1 MLVVENCYLPYK
13 FSESWVIWV
22 DLNPLLSNPTIMPPL
37 SRQILYDLTILVKN
51 IFLIEILVELTEQI

>member
-22 DLNPLLSNPTIMPPL
+22 DLNPLVQSHNYAPIKPTTTLRPHH
-37 SRQILYDLTILVKN
+37 SYEEYF
-51 IFLIEILVELTEQI
+51 FLIEILVELTK

>member
-13 FSESWVIWV
+13 FSKSWVIWV
-22 DLNPLLSNPTIMPPL
+22 DLNLLLSSPTITPPL
-37 SRQILYDLTILVKN
+37 SQQILYDLTILVKN